1 MEIDLCETGLNIT
14 QDRVLSCALR
24 VHFQVSAGSG
34 FRERV
39 APSFQA
45 RHSIVIACTLPL
57 FIPSAVRNLSAT
69 RSPSANDRVPKR
81 STKTANMRW
90 TQPLQGWTG

>member
-14 QDRVLSCALR
+14 QDRTHSCALHA
-24 VHFQVSAGSG
+24 HFQLSAGSG

-45 RHSIVIACTLPL
+45 RHSIIIACTLPL
-57 FIPSAVRNLSAT
+57 LIPSAVRNLFPT
-69 RSPSANDRVPKR
+69 CSPYANDRVPKR